1 MCCELGST
9 NSDNIITIL
18 NRVFRINKR
27 MQIKLNASGTYFLIV
42 NKFSIVVG
50 KLHVLYQDFQ

>member
-9 NSDNIITIL
+9 NSDNIIMIL
-18 NRVFRINKR
+18 NRVFRIDKDR
-27 MQIKLNASGTYFLIV
+27 QIKLNANGMYILIV
-42 NKFSIVVG
+42 NKFSIVMG